1 MMSVEPT
8 RFPEAG
14 TDEARLN
21 EPGIAFNTS
30 RKLITEGKIEEARKL
45 KPYMVSSDQIV
56 IERRISELGGGA

>member
-1 MMSVEPT
+1 MSVELS
-8 RFPEAG
+8 RSCEAG

-21 EPGIAFNTS
+21 EPGVAFNTA

-45 KPYMVSSDQIV
+45 KSFMLPSDQIV